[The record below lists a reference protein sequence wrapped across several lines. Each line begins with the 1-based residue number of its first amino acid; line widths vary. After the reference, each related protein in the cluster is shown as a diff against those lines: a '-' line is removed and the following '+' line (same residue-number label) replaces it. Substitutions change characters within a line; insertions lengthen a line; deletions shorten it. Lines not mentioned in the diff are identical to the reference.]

1 MVGKYRAIRLSRS
14 APGSSSLDQRV
25 PFSYRSSFHGSPLR
39 WYPCL
44 SQKPGCVARV
54 RIPLGGSPTQ
64 IQWAAIGTA
73 AGIEIAGATAS
84 GLGVDAQRG
93 LYSTT
98 ASAGRPVA

>member
-39 WYPCL
+39 WYPWL

-54 RIPLGGSPTQ
+54 RTPLGGYLPRFS
-64 IQWAAIGTA
+64 
-73 AGIEIAGATAS
+73 
-84 GLGVDAQRG
+84 
-93 LYSTT
+93 
-98 ASAGRPVA
+98 GRPSELLQESK